1 MFCLKRILL
10 AGVLGCLAM
19 PVCAFTFSYG
29 TGIKVRGVEIKSG
42 KLLLPLTHKK
52 YRNVKIVSKDLFE
65 FLKKCTDECVYP
77 AAEIKITS
85 VDYRRSFTSEDLMIV
100 EVELNQDLIL
110 TFLVFQK
117 ANAVS
122 VKAPETVQF
131 TNPVLYAEIEKYLK
145 ELIGSL

>member
-10 AGVLGCLAM
+10 AGVLCCLAM

-29 TGIKVRGVEIKSG
+29 TGIKIQGVEIKSG
-42 KLLLPLTHKK
+42 KLLLPITRKK
-52 YRNVKIVSKDLFE
+52 YRNVKIVSKELFQ

-77 AAEIKITS
+77 VAEIKITS
-85 VDYRRSFTSEDLMIV
+85 VDYRRSFTSEDLMIA
-100 EVELNQDLIL
+100 EVELNQELIL

-117 ANAVS
+117 ANGIS

-131 TNPVLYAEIEKYLK
+131 TNPMLYGEIEKYLT